1 MANPSRAKNPTDP
14 AGPEGSDRRGARV
27 PAGLRSGSDPLSPAG
42 AFRDLSS
49 DRPADP
55 VPAAHKTDPDLVR
68 EHEIIPAAPV
78 ELDSAPPSIPSA
90 AGVAEADAPK
100 PQGSMPVLPGHII
113 ANRYEVL
120 GILGEGGMGIVY
132 RCRDQSSG
140 QFVAIKRVIPPSGN
154 LQGEYVMWFYKES
167 RALAALAHPNIVQ
180 ARDFGQLRD
189 GSPFLAMELVSGVS
203 LHELVHT
210 RLTFP
215 LIWTIVDQIL
225 SALAHAHARGIIHGD
240 LKPSNVLV
248 EAIDD
253 QPPQVHVLDFGLAW
267 LRQDALDARLDGNK
281 PMEFAPHAGAGT
293 PGYMAPEQIQHEMH
307 HVCGATDLY
316 SLGCILYRLFA
327 GRAPF
332 SGESK
337 ELLRVHAFE
346 QAPALKAVID
356 APEGTV
362 PFIMRLLAKRP
373 WDRWEFAAECRAEW
387 GKWRPKAEPAEYH
400 LPVDL
405 RSSTAK
411 TAAPTRRTGARGP
424 NPDLSPAPERAPG
437 LLSIRPSP
445 LVGREDVRNVLREV
459 CDDVIDGVGAP
470 LGHVGRPRRLRQK
483 PHCRVAER
491 GRARRGHHG
500 AAPRALPQNPRLAR
514 RHA

>member
-1 MANPSRAKNPTDP
+1 MAKPSQAKTPTEPD
-14 AGPEGSDRRGARV
+14 GSEGSERRSASMPGAAR
-27 PAGLRSGSDPLSPAG
+27 PEFDPISA
-42 AFRDLSS
+42 ADVFSQLSS

-55 VPAAHKTDPDLVR
+55 VPPAAPKTDPDLVR
-68 EHEIIPAAPV
+68 DHEIIPAAPAV
-78 ELDSAPPSIPSA
+78 EVDSAPPSIPSA
-90 AGVAEADAPK
+90 AHVAEDPPK
-100 PQGSMPVLPGHII
+100 PQGSIPVLPGHVI

-132 RCRDQSSG
+132 RCRDQSNG

-154 LQGEYVMWFYKES
+154 LQGEYVMWFYKEA

-253 QPPQVHVLDFGLAW
+253 QPPQIHVLDFGLAW
-267 LRQDALDARLDGNK
+267 LRQDALDQRLDGNK

-332 SGESK
+332 TGESK

-346 QAPALKAVID
+346 RVPKLKLTIE
-356 APEGTV
+356 APEGTADFV
-362 PFIMRLLAKRP
+362 TQMLAKKP
-373 WDRWEFAAECRAEW
+373 WDRFEFGALARHEWQKFKPPTLPKIWEFPSVARASDIQ
-387 GKWRPKAEPAEYH
+387 A
-400 LPVDL
+400 
-405 RSSTAK
+405 
-411 TAAPTRRTGARGP
+411 AAPTRRTG
-424 NPDLSPAPERAPG
+424 
-437 LLSIRPSP
+437 
-445 LVGREDVRNVLREV
+445 
-459 CDDVIDGVGAP
+459 
-470 LGHVGRPRRLRQK
+470 
-483 PHCRVAER
+483 
-491 GRARRGHHG
+491 
-500 AAPRALPQNPRLAR
+500 
-514 RHA
+514 

>member
-1 MANPSRAKNPTDP
+1 MFS
-14 AGPEGSDRRGARV
+14 E
-27 PAGLRSGSDPLSPAG
+27 
-42 AFRDLSS
+42 LSS

-55 VPAAHKTDPDLVR
+55 VPAAPKTDPDLVR
-68 EHEIIPAAPV
+68 EHEIIPALPV
-78 ELDSAPPSIPSA
+78 EPDSAPPSIPSA
-90 AGVAEADAPK
+90 ASVTAEDAPK
-100 PQGSMPVLPGHII
+100 PQGSIPVLPGHVI

-132 RCRDQSSG
+132 RCRDQSNG

-154 LQGEYVMWFYKES
+154 LQGEYVMWFYTEA

-210 RLTFP
+210 RLSFP

-253 QPPQVHVLDFGLAW
+253 QPPQIHVLDFGLAW
-267 LRQDALDARLDGNK
+267 LRQDALDQRLDGNK

-346 QAPALKAVID
+346 QPPALKPVIE
-356 APEGTV
+356 APEGTLS
-362 PFIMRLLAKRP
+362 FIMRLLAKRP
-373 WDRWEFAAECRAEW
+373 WDRWEFAAEARAEW
-387 GKWRPKAEPAEYH
+387 GKWRPKAEPSEYR
-400 LPVDL
+400 LPIDL
-405 RSSTAK
+405 RSSNAK

-424 NPDLSPAPERAPG
+424 NPDVAPHAPRCGSRCRCRA
-437 LLSIRPSP
+437 
-445 LVGREDVRNVLREV
+445 
-459 CDDVIDGVGAP
+459 A
-470 LGHVGRPRRLRQK
+470 
-483 PHCRVAER
+483 HCRAS
-491 GRARRGHHG
+491 
-500 AAPRALPQNPRLAR
+500 
-514 RHA
+514 